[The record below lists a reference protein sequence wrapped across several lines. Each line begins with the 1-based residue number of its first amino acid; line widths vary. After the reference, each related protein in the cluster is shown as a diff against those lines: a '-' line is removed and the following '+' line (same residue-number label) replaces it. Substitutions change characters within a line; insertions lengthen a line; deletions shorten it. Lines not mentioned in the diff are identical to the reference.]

1 MLLYY
6 FRHILFECMV
16 AAHTNLFNFGFL
28 LISGPMAHLIHKV
41 HEQSYIAH
49 VISYAAR
56 IGRFRDNQIVQA
68 FLNLFNLN

>member
-1 MLLYY
+1 MPASP
-6 FRHILFECMV
+6 RVPQHIMCAKHKIYLKKKLFV
-16 AAHTNLFNFGFL
+16 
-28 LISGPMAHLIHKV
+28 SGPMAHLIHKV

-56 IGRFRDNQIVQA
+56 IGRFRDNRIVQA